1 MMNDWWGITKEN
13 QLKKYQKKTNQFI
26 NELESTLNYFE
37 NKADIK
43 ELSSKLKES
52 IKKFQEESKD

>member
-1 MMNDWWGITKEN
+1 MNDWWGITKEN

-26 NELESTLNYFE
+26 NELEFTLKDFE
-37 NKADIK
+37 NKAEIK

-52 IKKFQEESKD
+52 IRKFQEESKN

>member
-1 MMNDWWGITKEN
+1 MNDWWGITKEN

-26 NELESTLNYFE
+26 NELESTLDDFE

-52 IKKFQEESKD
+52 IKKFQKESKD

>member
-1 MMNDWWGITKEN
+1 MNDWWGMKKEN

-26 NELESTLNYFE
+26 NELESTLNDFE

-43 ELSSKLKES
+43 GLSSKLKES

>member
-1 MMNDWWGITKEN
+1 MNDWWGITKEN

-26 NELESTLNYFE
+26 NELESTLDDFE

-52 IKKFQEESKD
+52 IKKFQESKD

>member
-1 MMNDWWGITKEN
+1 MNDWWRITKEN

-26 NELESTLNYFE
+26 NELESTLKDFE
-37 NKADIK
+37 NKAEIK

-52 IKKFQEESKD
+52 IKKFQEESKN

>member
-1 MMNDWWGITKEN
+1 MNDWWGITKEN

-52 IKKFQEESKD
+52 IRKFQEESKD